1 MVLAT
6 WRWPTSLRLNADNTL
21 SQIVV
26 NLNEVLS
33 DNPNDNINLKSNDIL
48 EILNLQT
55 MQYKTD
61 LRITGHVLFPGIK
74 KYKKGMTVKDLIFSG
89 GGFEN
94 KNHLSKTY
102 LERADYIR
110 KIDEENSKLITF
122 NLDSVLNDKSIFDT
136 VLNMGDQIKIYSKGL
151 YTW

>member
-1 MVLAT
+1 
-6 WRWPTSLRLNADNTL
+6 
-21 SQIVV
+21 
-26 NLNEVLS
+26 
-33 DNPNDNINLKSNDIL
+33 
-48 EILNLQT
+48 

-74 KYKKGMTVKDLIFSG
+74 KYKKGMTVKDLIFLG

-136 VLNMGDQIKIYSKGL
+136 VLNMGDQIKIYNKDFILGKKDKTIQLKVKKSGS
-151 YTW
+151 YTIHQNQNLKDILFEQNHKRYYIPKPNIFKTRTHI

>member
-1 MVLAT
+1 MNLNDIFKNNDNVELLDGDSLTFFSISNQINNYVVA
-6 WRWPTSLRLNADNTL
+6 RGAIRRPGNFQFINGMKVKDLISKADGLIGTSYMEMANITRLNADNTL

-74 KYKKGMTVKDLIFSG
+74 SIKK
-89 GGFEN
+89 E
-94 KNHLSKTY
+94 
-102 LERADYIR
+102 
-110 KIDEENSKLITF
+110 
-122 NLDSVLNDKSIFDT
+122 
-136 VLNMGDQIKIYSKGL
+136 
-151 YTW
+151 